1 MGLESPQHECGI
13 TGVYSPK
20 SSVSSDIYYALIA
33 LQNRG
38 QQNSGMC
45 VFNEYGTPLLRK
57 GPGLVYNVFNEENI
71 KPLRGDIGVGH
82 NRYGTTGGPSISNA
96 QPFLLDSDL
105 GPFAFVHNGNIFN
118 AQYLKDDL
126 EARGENFES
135 TSDSEVIARLIAC
148 SPGHTFVEK
157 IKAAAPRFEGAYS
170 FIIATKDSLIG
181 VRDPRG
187 FWPLSLGK
195 VNGSG
200 HMFASETN
208 ALDRVG
214 GKFLKEVENGEI
226 IVVDREGISR
236 DSLGKEQESLC
247 SFEFYYFSDPLS
259 IHLGKRVR
267 DARRQMGRLLAKEH
281 PLKADLVVPVPET
294 AWPIAEGYAEASG
307 ISLNGAL
314 VRNRWLGRTFIE
326 PSQRMREEKAKGKYG
341 VLPEE
346 VDGKRVIVVD
356 DSIVRGTT
364 TARTINLF
372 WEAGAKEVH
381 VLISAPPIIRE
392 CHLGVDTADASELIA
407 AHKRVDEVRDF
418 IKASY
423 LGYLSLESGI
433 QAMGLQLRDRLCASC
448 FTGKYLMQVPQR
460 HDKFILE
467 KAHS

>member
-1 MGLESPQHECGI
+1 MGIESPQHECGI
-13 TGVYSPK
+13 VGVYSPK
-20 SSVSSDIYYALIA
+20 SSVSSDLYYALIA

-45 VFNEYGTPLLRK
+45 VFNEQGTPLLHK
-57 GPGLVYNVFNEENI
+57 GPGLVYSVFNEENI
-71 KPLRGDIGVGH
+71 EPLKGDIGVGH
-82 NRYGTTGGPSISNA
+82 NRYGTTGGSSVSNG

-118 AQYLKDDL
+118 AHCLKENL
-126 EARGENFES
+126 EGQGESFES
-135 TSDSEVIARLIAC
+135 TSDSEVIARMIAR
-148 SPGHTFVEK
+148 SPGRTFVEK

-267 DARRQMGRLLAKEH
+267 DARRQMGRLLFKEH
-281 PLKADLVVPVPET
+281 PVDADLVVPVPET

-307 ISLNGAL
+307 IPLNGAL

-346 VDGKRVIVVD
+346 VAGKRVIVID

-372 WEAGAKEVH
+372 WEAGAEAVSA
-381 VLISAPPIIRE
+381 LISAPAITGV
-392 CHLGVDTADASELIA
+392 CFTGVDTADIEELIA
-407 AHKRVDEVRDF
+407 AHKTIDMIRES
-418 IKASY
+418 IHATY
-423 LGYLSLESGI
+423 LGYLSLESGMEAI
-433 QAMGLQLRDRLCASC
+433 GPELRNRLCVSC
-448 FTGKYLMQVPQR
+448 FTGRYSMQVPEKR
-460 HDKFILE
+460 DKFILE
-467 KAHS
+467 KAAK